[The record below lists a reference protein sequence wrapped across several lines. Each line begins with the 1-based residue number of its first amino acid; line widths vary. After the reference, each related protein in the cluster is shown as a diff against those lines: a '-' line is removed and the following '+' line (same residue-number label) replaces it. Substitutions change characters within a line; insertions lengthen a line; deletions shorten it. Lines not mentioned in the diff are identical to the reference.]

1 MKKLLFAAVLLLG
14 TITMSAANYTNSVG
28 GTAGTMYGF
37 TYKGF
42 VFGVDGLA
50 LQLDLGLNL
59 PALAG
64 KAVTKTK
71 TTGMGMS
78 NTTTSKSDFM
88 FGDFLE
94 FQVNP
99 NIVFQSE
106 ISSWGWGSLDW
117 FIGGGLSVGLLY
129 QYGDIMYK
137 GELTGNEWKTISR
150 QDMKDMG
157 QKEKDFTYGKFGLN
171 AIGGIELGWK
181 KIPLAVG
188 VDFRPGYGLGFKTDK
203 QKEGGIETKTTDLLH
218 FFDWAL
224 VASVRYC
231 F

>member
-1 MKKLLFAAVLLLG
+1 MKKILFVAALLLG
-14 TITMSAANYTNSVG
+14 TMTMSAANYTHSVG
-28 GTAGTMYGF
+28 GTAGTEFGF

-42 VFGVDGLA
+42 VTDNMAIVVDF
-50 LQLDLGLNL
+50 GLNL
-59 PALAG
+59 PSLAG

-71 TTGMGMS
+71 TTGRGFDAK
-78 NTTTSKSDFM
+78 TTSKSDFM
-88 FGDFLE
+88 FGDFLT

-99 NIVFQSE
+99 NFVYQSE
-106 ISSWGWGSLDW
+106 IKSWGWGSIDW

-137 GELTGNEWKTISR
+137 GELTGNEWKSISR
-150 QDMKDMG
+150 QDLKDAG

-171 AIGGIELGWK
+171 AIGGVELGWK
-181 KIPLAVG
+181 NIPLAISM
-188 VDFRPGYGLGFKTDK
+188 DFRPGYGMGFNTDK
-203 QKEGGIETKTTDLLH
+203 ETRNGIETKTTNLLH